1 MLRPILGIGAALAA
15 GMLIVHPAGAAGGKK
30 ASEWTCQDFLAVDDD
45 LKPLVIYW
53 MKGYDSA
60 GKPDTAEVDVAYF
73 DQPITTVVTECQ
85 KDPKAGLWDKI
96 KNFLSN
102 L

>member
-1 MLRPILGIGAALAA
+1 MRRAISGIGAALAA

-60 GKPDTAEVDVAYF
+60 GKPDTAEIDVAYF
-73 DQPITTVVTECQ
+73 DRPITAVIAEC
-85 KDPKAGLWDKI
+85 KEEPKASLWDKI
-96 KNFLSN
+96 KGYFSN